1 MPGFM
6 RRFGKDGAGA
16 TAIEYALIAALMVIA
31 LVAAIGG
38 MGTQIVA
45 LFTTVQNAFP

>member
-16 TAIEYALIAALMVIA
+16 TAIEYALIAALVVAA
-31 LVAAIGG
+31 LVASVGA
-38 MGTQIVA
+38 MGTQIAALLMVA
-45 LFTTVQNAFP
+45 KNALP